1 MKEKIMLTQTNSHKA
16 MKRIIKTIKF
26 SVIAAVVLLHCV
38 HDANGAES
46 NAFAA
51 YYTKVDSG
59 EEFEKFSRTEPSAD
73 IVVRGVGDSGG
84 RLVFWRG
91 SSYLPYWEVGGKK
104 WFLDELT
111 PRSGDGPKNRP
122 DNVNTYS
129 VARIIE
135 SSPEKV
141 VIHWRY
147 LPKFTPGNPTPTKK
161 NLAYFP
167 RTPEPGAELALAAS
181 DKFVDEYF
189 IVTPDGKVERTF
201 RAATPKREDWL
212 DAQNLATS
220 TLQLSSSGIQP
231 LGEKPA
237 VRSAPKPPVA
247 GSSVVSRTVASPVRW
262 WKFDEGT
269 GDTTA
274 ESVSGESSPIKGPM
288 AYWRKGM
295 SGTALAFDGY
305 NTTVGVPVSSVP
317 LGANG
322 VTVEAWVAIAAYPW
336 NWTPIVQ
343 LGENENIYLGID
355 ADGHVAFGIQS
366 GGKPVRVQSGQ
377 FLERRRW
384 YHLAGV
390 YDKNEGRLRLYIDGR
405 LFADQPAP
413 QEGIDQPKG
422 YLQIGQGK
430 PLPQMYNVR
439 QRFASQYSFDGL
451 IDEVRIYDTP
461 LTTTQ
466 VASSCRILQLAD
478 GAPASPDIP
487 SRVLPIG
494 PRTGKFGAHF
504 TNLEFY
510 DTWDGLFRFGPHPD
524 VVVEFDKN
532 PSRFVFWRGMG
543 FIPMLVNEKGH
554 WYSNEFNETW
564 NRSGGRGCMEP
575 MSDKEAFSNHV
586 KILENT
592 PARVVVQWR
601 FPLIDVF
608 RVKANYDEQTGWS
621 DWSDWTYTIYP
632 DGVAS
637 KRMRLWSP
645 GPYNHEW
652 QEGMVLFGP
661 DQHPEQVIKTSPALS
676 LATLSGETRDYS
688 WESGPPKGVNYRDTI
703 IHLVNFK
710 GDYSPFTIGNW
721 HSGNLYSGELTEVSV
736 FPWWNHWPIGQLPS
750 DGRNAKHPDRTSH
763 CSLTH
768 VFLPNHKQQDGDRP
782 YQERLL
788 MEGMTKLKPAELVPL
803 AKSWLQAPPI
813 TARSGCKA
821 LPYDQASREYPLIA
835 EKDTMAVTIDAS
847 AKHPVA
853 NLCLTVKNWGH
864 TGDATVSVKGAEVR
878 DLRQGTVL
886 DTEGR
891 RKLVIWLEMKATA
904 PVDISIE
911 GAQPTTNL

>member
-1 MKEKIMLTQTNSHKA
+1 MKLKSILPT
-16 MKRIIKTIKF
+16 
-26 SVIAAVVLLHCV
+26 VIRVCLIPAVFLPLCAKGTPGPAS
-38 HDANGAES
+38 DS
-46 NAFAA
+46 FAA
-51 YYTKVDSG
+51 YYTHIDTG
-59 EEFEKFSRTEPSAD
+59 EDFEKFSRTESQAD
-73 IVVRGVGDSGG
+73 IVVRGLGKSGG

-91 SSYLPYWEVGGKK
+91 SSYLPYWEVEGKK

-111 PRSGDGPKNRP
+111 ERSGDGPKNRP

-129 VARIIE
+129 VVRIIE
-135 SSPEKV
+135 NSPEKV
-141 VIHWRY
+141 VVHWRY
-147 LPKFTPGNPTPTKK
+147 LPKFTAGNPTPTKK
-161 NLAYFP
+161 NLPYFP
-167 RTPEPGAELALAAS
+167 RTPQPGTELDLAAS

-189 IVTPDGKVERTF
+189 TITPDGKVERTF
-201 RAATPKREDWL
+201 RAATPKREDWT
-212 DAQNLATS
+212 DPQNLATS
-220 TLQLSSSGIQP
+220 TLQLSSSGIQS

-237 VRSAPKPPVA
+237 VRSGPKPPVA
-247 GSSVVSRTVASPVRW
+247 GSPVVSRTVAPPVGW
-262 WKFDEGT
+262 WKFDEGA
-269 GDTTA
+269 GDKTA
-274 ESVSGESSPIKGPM
+274 ESLTGSSSPINGPM

-305 NTTVGVPVSSVP
+305 NTTVRVPVENIP

-322 VTVEAWVAIAAYPW
+322 LTVEAWVAIAAYPW

-343 LGENENIYLGID
+343 FGDKENFYLGID

-390 YDKNEGRLRLYIDGR
+390 HDKAEGRLRLYIDGR

-413 QEGIDQPKG
+413 KEGMDQPTG
-422 YLQIGQGK
+422 FLQIGQGI
-430 PLPQMYNVR
+430 PLPQQYNVR
-439 QRFASQYSFDGL
+439 QKFASQYSFDGL
-451 IDEVRIYDTP
+451 IDEVRLYDTP
-461 LTTTQ
+461 LTTAQ
-466 VASSCRILQLAD
+466 VASSCRTLQLAD

-487 SRVLPIG
+487 PRVLPTG

-575 MSDKEAFSNHV
+575 MSDKEAFTNHV

-632 DGVAS
+632 DGVAT

-652 QEGMVLFGP
+652 QEGMVIFGP
-661 DQHPEQVIKTSPALS
+661 DQHPEQVIQTTPALS
-676 LATLSGETRDYS
+676 LATLNGETRDYS
-688 WESGPPKGVNYRDTI
+688 WESGPPAGVNYRDAK
-703 IHLVNFK
+703 IHVVHFK
-710 GDYSPFTIGNW
+710 GDYSPFTIGDFVG
-721 HSGNLYSGELTEVSV
+721 GNLYSGELTEVSV

-768 VFLPNHKQQDGDRP
+768 VVLPNHKQQDGDRP

-788 MEGMTKLKPAELVPL
+788 MEGMTKLNPAGLVPL

-813 TARSGCKA
+813 NARSGCKA
-821 LPYDQASREYPLIA
+821 LPYDPASREYPLIA
-835 EKDTMAVTIDAS
+835 EKDTMAVSIDAS
-847 AKHPVA
+847 PEHPVS

-864 TGDATVSVKGAEVR
+864 TGDAKVSVKGAEVR
-878 DLRQGTVL
+878 DLRQGTVI
-886 DTEGR
+886 DTDGR
-891 RKLVIWLEMKATA
+891 RKLIIWLEMDAMT
-904 PVDISIE
+904 PVEISIE
-911 GAQPTTNL
+911 GATPAA